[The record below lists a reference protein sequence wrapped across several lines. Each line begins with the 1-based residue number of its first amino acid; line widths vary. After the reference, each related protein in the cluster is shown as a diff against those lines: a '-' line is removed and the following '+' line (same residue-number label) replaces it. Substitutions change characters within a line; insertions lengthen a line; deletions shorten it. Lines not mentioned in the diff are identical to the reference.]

1 MLYIYQGR
9 KIMTAIFRS
18 THNDNKMIRLA
29 IIEDNR
35 YMREGWQTFIDLQG
49 DMEVAGSFSDCE
61 SAFKSNIWKDVDLVL
76 MDISLPG
83 MSGIEG
89 VIYLKDHFPELPVVM
104 ATVFEDDDHIF
115 NALKAGAVGYLLKK
129 VTPNEMIESIRDAVN
144 GGAPMSPLIA
154 RKIISTFHVR
164 SKKEIDLS
172 DRELQIL
179 QELATGLSYEAIGKK
194 IFLSTDG
201 VRHHI
206 RNIYTKLEV
215 NSRAEA
221 VAKGIFKRFIK

>member
-1 MLYIYQGR
+1 
-9 KIMTAIFRS
+9 MTAIFRS
-18 THNDNKMIRLA
+18 SNTENKMIRLA
-29 IIEDNR
+29 IVEDNK
-35 YMREGWQTFIDLQG
+35 YMREGWQTFIELQD

-61 SAFKSNIWKDVDLVL
+61 SAFKSNIWKNVDLVL

-89 VIYLKDHFPELPVVM
+89 VAYLKEHYPQIPAVM

-129 VTPNEMIESIRDAVN
+129 VTPNAMIESIRNAVN
-144 GGAPMSPLIA
+144 GGSPMSPLIA
-154 RKIISTFHVR
+154 RKIISTFHTR
-164 SKKEIDLS
+164 KKNEVELT
-172 DRELQIL
+172 DREQQIL

-206 RNIYTKLEV
+206 RNIYAKLEV

-221 VAKGIFKRFIK
+221 VAKGIFKRFINL